1 MEERRRGGNFADV
14 EGKEGLQ
21 EQNYKVIEREQDVVH
36 KVHMQKQVN
45 FIRFSTRRTE
55 HQVQIKRLT
64 DLVAG
69 ILLEL
74 LG

>member
-1 MEERRRGGNFADV
+1 MEERSRGGNFADV

-21 EQNYKVIEREQDVVH
+21 EQIYKVIEREQDVVH
-36 KVHMQKQVN
+36 KVPMQKQVH
-45 FIRFSTRRTE
+45 FIHFSSRRTG

>member
-45 FIRFSTRRTE
+45 IIRFSTRRTE